1 MSNNRGFATRSL
13 IALLITLSIL
23 PLAVSI
29 MAYCASLKQN
39 YNLVNSEIALMD
51 LRRIMLISYDLCV
64 NDNQLDFIYHNE
76 EYHLVYVNDKL
87 ILTPGTQIILNNIK
101 EASFYEKNDS
111 IYLRYIDD
119 DNKEY
124 KRNIGSAKR
133 FYIDD
138 FSFDNDEL
146 SSDNNSDE

>member
-1 MSNNRGFATRSL
+1 MSNNKGFATRNL

-29 MAYCASLKQN
+29 ITYCASLKQN
-39 YNLVNSEIALMD
+39 YNLINSEIALID
-51 LRRIMLISYDLCV
+51 LRRIMLISYDIEI

-76 EYHLVYVNDKL
+76 DYHLVYINDKL

-101 EASFYEKNDS
+101 EVSFYEINDA
-111 IYLRYIDD
+111 IYLKYIDE

-124 KRNIGSAKR
+124 ERNIGSAKR